1 MNTIGHLLKS
11 KDKNILSVEPKAT
24 VFEALQIM
32 SENNVGALLVIHN
45 GKLVGIFSERDYA
58 RKIILKGKQSKD
70 TSVSE
75 LMTKD
80 VLYIN
85 PQSTIQD
92 CMVLMSA
99 KHIRHMPV
107 LEDDKLIGIVTIGD
121 IVKQIISDQKTTIQ
135 ELEQYITG
143 AY

>member
-11 KDKNILSVEPKAT
+11 KGNDILSVEPKAT

-70 TSVSE
+70 TAVSE

-107 LEDDKLIGIVTIGD
+107 LEDGKLIGIVTIGD
-121 IVKQIISDQKTTIQ
+121 IVKQIISEQKTTIQ

-143 AY
+143 SY

>member
-11 KDKNILSVEPKAT
+11 KGNDILSVEPNAT

-32 SENNVGALLVIHN
+32 SENNVGALLVIHK
-45 GKLVGIFSERDYA
+45 GKLVGVFSERDYA

-75 LMTKD
+75 LMTKE

-92 CMVLMSA
+92 CLVVMST

-107 LEDDKLIGIVTIGD
+107 LEEEKLIGIVTIGD
-121 IVKQIISDQKTTIQ
+121 IVKQIISEQKTTIQ

-143 AY
+143 TY